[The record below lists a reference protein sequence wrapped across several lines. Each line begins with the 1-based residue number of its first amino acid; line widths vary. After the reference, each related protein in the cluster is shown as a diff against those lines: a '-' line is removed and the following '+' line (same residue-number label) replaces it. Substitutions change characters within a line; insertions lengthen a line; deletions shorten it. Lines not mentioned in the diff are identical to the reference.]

1 MLTIE
6 LYEYG
11 LDDVLKETE
20 WNLNSA
26 LRRKSKKQKDDLIY
40 KALGT
45 IEALRKL
52 VLVNENVEDEEE
64 VGNE

>member
-64 VGNE
+64 VSNE